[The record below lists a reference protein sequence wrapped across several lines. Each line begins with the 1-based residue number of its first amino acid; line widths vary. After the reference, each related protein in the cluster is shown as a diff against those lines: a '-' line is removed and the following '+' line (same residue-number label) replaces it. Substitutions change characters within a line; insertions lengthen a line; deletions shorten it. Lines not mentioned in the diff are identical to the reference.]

1 MFLGPVNVR
10 VLKKEDKL
18 KIKDEYNNY
27 RVRTL
32 KILPQ
37 CRTERS
43 YIYFLS
49 RYDINSWIDNIIC
62 LSFRKPFSDVL
73 HILIIAP
80 MCTKFYFCKHYDTNS
95 YNMCRLWSATAYKS

>member
-37 CRTERS
+37 CRTERA
-43 YIYFLS
+43 YIYF
-49 RYDINSWIDNIIC
+49 
-62 LSFRKPFSDVL
+62 FSDMISRAEL
-73 HILIIAP
+73 TI
-80 MCTKFYFCKHYDTNS
+80 S
-95 YNMCRLWSATAYKS
+95 SA